1 MIELRDIIDLFHMSN
16 NNSIII
22 VDNCET
28 FEYGEDDITDKL
40 SHIVDLIDFIK
51 YELKEKIQKVF
62 EDYADELKA
71 ELKDLGVDYE

>member
-40 SHIVDLIDFIK
+40 SHIVDLIDIDDDRV
-51 YELKEKIQKVF
+51 KIYLENYTIPLYK
-62 EDYADELKA
+62 
-71 ELKDLGVDYE
+71 

>member
-1 MIELRDIIDLFHMSN
+1 MIELRDIIDLFYMSN

-40 SHIVDLIDFIK
+40 SHIVDLIDIDDDRV
-51 YELKEKIQKVF
+51 KIYLENYTIPLYK
-62 EDYADELKA
+62 
-71 ELKDLGVDYE
+71 

>member
-1 MIELRDIIDLFHMSN
+1 MIKLRDIIDLFHMSN

-40 SHIVDLIDFIK
+40 SHIVDLIDI
-51 YELKEKIQKVF
+51 
-62 EDYADELKA
+62 DDERVEIYLENYTIPLYK
-71 ELKDLGVDYE
+71 

>member
-1 MIELRDIIDLFHMSN
+1 MIELRDIIDLFYMSN

-40 SHIVDLIDFIK
+40 SHIVDLIDIDDD
-51 YELKEKIQKVF
+51 KV
-62 EDYADELKA
+62 EIYLENYTIPLYK
-71 ELKDLGVDYE
+71 

>member
-1 MIELRDIIDLFHMSN
+1 MIELRDIIDLFYMSN

-40 SHIVDLIDFIK
+40 SHIVDLIDINDDRVEIYLENYTIPLYK
-51 YELKEKIQKVF
+51 
-62 EDYADELKA
+62 
-71 ELKDLGVDYE
+71 

>member
-1 MIELRDIIDLFHMSN
+1 MIELRDIIDLFYMSN

-40 SHIVDLIDFIK
+40 SHIVDLIDINDDRV
-51 YELKEKIQKVF
+51 KIYLENYTIPLYK
-62 EDYADELKA
+62 
-71 ELKDLGVDYE
+71 

>member
-16 NNSIII
+16 NNSILI

-40 SHIVDLIDFIK
+40 SHIVDLIDIDDDRVEIYLENYTIHLYK
-51 YELKEKIQKVF
+51 
-62 EDYADELKA
+62 
-71 ELKDLGVDYE
+71 

>member
-16 NNSIII
+16 NNSILI

-40 SHIVDLIDFIK
+40 SHIVDLIDIDDD
-51 YELKEKIQKVF
+51 KV
-62 EDYADELKA
+62 EIYLENYTIPLYK
-71 ELKDLGVDYE
+71 

>member
-40 SHIVDLIDFIK
+40 SHIVDLIDI
-51 YELKEKIQKVF
+51 YDDRVKIYLENYTIPLYK
-62 EDYADELKA
+62 
-71 ELKDLGVDYE
+71 

>member
-16 NNSIII
+16 NNSILI

-40 SHIVDLIDFIK
+40 SHIVDLIDIDDDRVEIYLENYTISLYK
-51 YELKEKIQKVF
+51 
-62 EDYADELKA
+62 
-71 ELKDLGVDYE
+71 

>member
-16 NNSIII
+16 NNSILI

-40 SHIVDLIDFIK
+40 SHIVDLIDIDDDRV
-51 YELKEKIQKVF
+51 KIYLENYTIPLYK
-62 EDYADELKA
+62 
-71 ELKDLGVDYE
+71 

>member
-16 NNSIII
+16 NNSILI

-40 SHIVDLIDFIK
+40 SHIVDLIDIDDDRVEIYLENYTIPLYK
-51 YELKEKIQKVF
+51 
-62 EDYADELKA
+62 
-71 ELKDLGVDYE
+71 

>member
-40 SHIVDLIDFIK
+40 SHIVDLIDIDDDK
-51 YELKEKIQKVF
+51 VKIYLENYTIPLYK
-62 EDYADELKA
+62 
-71 ELKDLGVDYE
+71 